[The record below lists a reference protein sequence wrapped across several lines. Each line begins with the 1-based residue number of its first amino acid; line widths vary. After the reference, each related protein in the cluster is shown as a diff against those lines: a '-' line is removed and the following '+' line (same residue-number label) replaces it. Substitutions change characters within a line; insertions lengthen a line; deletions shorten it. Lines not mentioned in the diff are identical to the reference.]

1 MIIQAGVITI
11 LCEHAHSMNPRLRLN
26 AVWALKHFVNAVTN
40 DLKRQCVE
48 ELGQGW
54 LVQLICDDTEDEALL
69 SSREKS
75 DKGVADEEMDEDVE
89 MDQFEEQVEA
99 AFAGTFGR
107 SNNSR
112 PSSSRSKSIEQAELR
127 LAALRDAETNP
138 ARKARKDDIA
148 VQEQG
153 LSFIRNLIGPTGP
166 GASSEVTEM
175 VDFLFNSLGQERFF
189 EILASK
195 LRPKVINPYNRRNNT
210 ETRVQPPQPE
220 IINAVA
226 MILVHLAASIPRH
239 RQIVIAQ
246 TELLKLLVPQFH
258 HPNIEIRLS
267 LCHLATNL
275 AWKDDPSD
283 SKACMQRAKELQGL
297 EFLQKL
303 EMLEQDGELNVRER
317 AKSAV
322 WQMKESLGY

>member
-1 MIIQAGVITI
+1 MIIDAGVISI
-11 LCEHAHSMNPRLRLN
+11 LCEHAHSMNARLRLN

-75 DKGVADEEMDEDVE
+75 DKGVKDEDTDEDVE
-89 MDQFEEQVEA
+89 MDHFEEQVDA
-99 AFAGTFGR
+99 AFAGSFGR
-107 SNNSR
+107 PNNAR
-112 PSSSRSKSIEQAELR
+112 PTSSHSKSIEQAEFR

-166 GASSEVTEM
+166 GAGSEVTEM
-175 VDFLFNSLGQERFF
+175 VDFLFSSLGQERFF

-195 LRPKVINPYNRRNNT
+195 LRPKVINPYNRRSS
-210 ETRVQPPQPE
+210 ESRVQPPQPE
-220 IINAVA
+220 IINAVT
-226 MILVHLAASIPRH
+226 MILVHLAASVPRH

-258 HPNIEIRLS
+258 HPNIEIRLA

-275 AWKDDPSD
+275 AWMDDASD
-283 SKACMQRAKELQGL
+283 SKACMQRVEELQNL
-297 EFLQKL
+297 DFLSKL
-303 EMLEQDGELNVRER
+303 EMLEQDSELNVRER

-322 WQMKESLGY
+322 WQMKQSLGY